1 MGRCSQKSFFRI
13 WTSSTQDGAG
23 RVSVRVLA
31 MFLVMS
37 LSGCSLSRS
46 ESRRLSLV
54 ERGEA
59 VLRSQSAHI
68 VYVTGHGWHT
78 GLVLRTDD
86 IQVSVLPEVL
96 DFQGTDFV
104 EFGWG
109 DEGVYRANKVTPGLV
124 AKAALI
130 PTASVLHL
138 AGFQGRVEEFFTVS
152 DLVELALDDA
162 QFASLCEYL
171 SATFDRGEAV
181 PANLGE
187 GLYGHSQFYRARG
200 SYYFPK
206 TCNVWTAGALNAA
219 GFPTRTATTLTA
231 DSVLKQSRRFGRDV
245 QGSPEWIKR
254 AALGGESSADSSR
267 SLY

>member
-1 MGRCSQKSFFRI
+1 MGRYEHESFSRV
-13 WTSSTQDGAG
+13 WTSGTQEGAG
-23 RVSVRVLA
+23 RVPVRVLA
-31 MFLVMS
+31 LLFVMS
-37 LSGCSLSRS
+37 LAGCSLSRS
-46 ESRRLSLV
+46 ESRGRSLV
-54 ERGEA
+54 ERDEA
-59 VLRSQSAHI
+59 VLRSQSAHV

-86 IQVSVLPEVL
+86 IPVSVLPEVL

-109 DEGVYRANKVTPGLV
+109 DEGVYRAKKVTPGLV

-130 PTASVLHL
+130 PTPSVLHL

-152 DLVELALDDA
+152 DLVEVTLDDA

-171 SATFDRGEAV
+171 AATFDRGESVSAD
-181 PANLGE
+181 LGE
-187 GLYGHSQFYRARG
+187 GLYGHSRFYRARG

-219 GFPTRTATTLTA
+219 GFPARTATTLTA
-231 DSVLKQSRRFGRDV
+231 ESVLKQSRRFGRDV
-245 QGSPEWIKR
+245 QASPAWIKR
-254 AALGGESSADSSR
+254 AALGGDSGTDSSR
-267 SLY
+267 SMN